1 MIIMGASVGGGLVGG
16 GLVGGGLVG
25 GAIVGGGLVG
35 GAIVGGKVA
44 GVAFLFSKT
53 SKLQSPPA
61 RIGYGLKPL
70 SSAI

>member
-1 MIIMGASVGGGLVGG
+1 MILMGASVVVVVVVVVVVGGLVGG

-25 GAIVGGGLVG
+25 GAIVGG
-35 GAIVGGKVA
+35 KVA
-44 GVAFLFSKT
+44 GDAFLFSKT
-53 SKLQSPPA
+53 SKLQLPPA